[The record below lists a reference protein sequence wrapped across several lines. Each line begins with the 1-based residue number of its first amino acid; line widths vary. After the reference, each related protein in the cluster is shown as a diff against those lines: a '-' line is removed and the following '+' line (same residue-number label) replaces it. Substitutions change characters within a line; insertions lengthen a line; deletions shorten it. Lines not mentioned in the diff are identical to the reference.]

1 METYIAILRGI
12 NVSGQKMIPMK
23 ELKGLFEALHFEQV
37 RTYIQSGNVLFE
49 ARPADSKVLA
59 ARIEAAIRERFSF
72 QVPVLVR
79 TATDL
84 KGVLSRNPFLQ
95 QSDPQTDKLHVTFLE
110 DTPSQESLD
119 KVAGGNYEPDEWHI
133 SEREV
138 FLYCPA
144 GYGNT
149 KLNNTFLERKLG
161 VRATTRNL
169 KTVRQLISL
178 AEAGG

>member
-1 METYIAILRGI
+1 
-12 NVSGQKMIPMK
+12 
-23 ELKGLFEALHFEQV
+23 
-37 RTYIQSGNVLFE
+37 
-49 ARPADSKVLA
+49 
-59 ARIEAAIRERFSF
+59 
-72 QVPVLVR
+72 
-79 TATDL
+79 
-84 KGVLSRNPFLQ
+84 
-95 QSDPQTDKLHVTFLE
+95 
-110 DTPSQESLD
+110 
-119 KVAGGNYEPDEWHI
+119 
-133 SEREV
+133 V